1 MTKLLLRLII
11 NLPRGGYLALRIFA
25 SFIPSLK
32 SYDLELNIA
41 KNLTIKADLREN
53 IFFTLLK
60 YGYYKHQVTE
70 DFIISSIV
78 SKNNTVIDI
87 GANIGWISLILAESV
102 GSSGKVYSFEPSS
115 KIFKYLKQ
123 ISEKRKQIF
132 PYQMAMSNEN
142 GEVSFT
148 NEKHSDLSHIS
159 SNVTKNSET
168 VECKTLDNFVL
179 DENITSI
186 NFIKVDVEGHD
197 YQVLEG
203 GLETLKSFNPF
214 LMFEALSEKELEKII
229 NLLPIEYYI
238 YNIVNQYPFSV
249 INSFNMTNNYLAIPS
264 SKINEVPNFLFDR
277 EFLVHKKL

>member
-238 YNIVNQYPFSV
+238 
-249 INSFNMTNNYLAIPS
+249 
-264 SKINEVPNFLFDR
+264 
-277 EFLVHKKL
+277 

>member
-1 MTKLLLRLII
+1 MTKLLLKLII
-11 NLPRGGYLALRIFA
+11 SLPRGGYLALRIFT
-25 SFIPSLK
+25 SFITSLK
-32 SYDLELNIA
+32 SYDLELNTA

-115 KIFKYLKQ
+115 KIFNYLKQ

-132 PYQMAMSNEN
+132 PYKMAMSNEN

-148 NEKHSDLSHIS
+148 NEKYSDLSHIS
-159 SNVTKNSET
+159 SNTTKNSET
-168 VECKTLDNFVL
+168 VECKTLDRFVS
-179 DENITSI
+179 EQNITSI
-186 NFIKVDVEGHD
+186 DLIKVDVEGHD
-197 YQVLEG
+197 CQVIEG
-203 GLETLKSFNPF
+203 GLKTLESYSPY
-214 LMFEALSEKELEKII
+214 LMFEALSEKELENII
-229 NLLPIEYYI
+229 NLLPIEYDI

-264 SKINEVPNFLFDR
+264 NKSNEVPNFLFDR
-277 EFLVHKKL
+277 EFLVHKKR

>member
-1 MTKLLLRLII
+1 MTKLLLKLII

-32 SYDLELNIA
+32 SYDLELNTA

-115 KIFKYLKQ
+115 KIFNYLKQ

-148 NEKHSDLSHIS
+148 NEKYSDLSHIS
-159 SNVTKNSET
+159 SNTTKNSET
-168 VECKTLDNFVL
+168 VECKTLDRFVS
-179 DENITSI
+179 DKNITSI
-186 NFIKVDVEGHD
+186 DLIKVDVEGHD
-197 YQVLEG
+197 CQVIEG
-203 GLETLKSFNPF
+203 GLKTLESYSPY

-229 NLLPIEYYI
+229 NLLPNEYYI

-264 SKINEVPNFLFDR
+264 IKSNEVPNFLFDR